1 MEPETRSGELIYPNG
16 ISTSLDENSQM
27 KFLRTINGL
36 ENVIVEDFGY
46 AVEYDCVDSNE
57 LELTYESKKIRGL
70 YLAGQINGTTG
81 YEEGAAQVVSGINL
95 AKKFSKT
102 L

>member
-1 MEPETRSGELIYPNG
+1 MSQKRRSGDLIYPNG
-16 ISTSLDENSQM
+16 ISTSLQKAQLE
-27 KFLRTINGL
+27 FLRTIEGL
-36 ENVIVEDFGY
+36 EKVVVEDFGY

-81 YEEGAAQVVSGINL
+81 YEEAAARGI
-95 AKKFSKT
+95 AFSRH
-102 L
+102 